1 MIGDRGID
9 PRRKDA
15 SLLDEHMTGELLVI
29 GEPAS
34 IGVPADLVGLSG
46 GIKGLKSTKRGELW
60 TAKTEEA

>member
-15 SLLDEHMTGELLVI
+15 PLSDEYMTGALLVI

-34 IGVPADLVGLSG
+34 IDALADLVGLSG
-46 GIKGLKSTKRGELW
+46 E
-60 TAKTEEA
+60 